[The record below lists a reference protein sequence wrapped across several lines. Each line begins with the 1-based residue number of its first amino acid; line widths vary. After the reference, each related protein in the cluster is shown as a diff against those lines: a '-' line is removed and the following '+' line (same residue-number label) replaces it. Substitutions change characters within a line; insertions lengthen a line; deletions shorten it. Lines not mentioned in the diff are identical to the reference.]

1 MKQQHKDRISLGLRR
16 HHSAK
21 RVRSKL
27 RLIITS
33 LQLFLILFIGVHAV
47 KLYAYLEDINTV
59 EYQNTTYPTPDVYE
73 VMEGNEYA
81 PLMAEIAEKYDVSYE
96 LMQKVVNCESSFRS
110 DAQSNHILDYGRE
123 RSYGLAMWHLP
134 SENKTREGKL
144 ITKEMALDPETSLEL
159 MAQYFADGKE
169 HLWTCYRLLKK
180 NGEI

>member
-59 EYQNTTYPTPDVYE
+59 EYQDTTYPTPDVYE

-81 PLMAEIAEKYDVSYE
+81 PLMAEIAQKYDVSYE
-96 LMQKVVNCESSFRS
+96 LMQYLVWCESRFDTDS
-110 DAQSNHILDYGRE
+110 QSYYTQDYGRE
-123 RSYGLAMWHLP
+123 LSFGLSQIHVVAHPHITPQQAKDPVFALEFMAENIKKGNVDWMWV
-134 SENKTREGKL
+134 N
-144 ITKEMALDPETSLEL
+144 
-159 MAQYFADGKE
+159 
-169 HLWTCYRLLKK
+169 CYKK
-180 NGEI
+180 YQNE

>member
-33 LQLFLILFIGVHAV
+33 LQLFLILFIAAHAV

-59 EYQNTTYPTPDVYE
+59 EYQDTTYPTPDVYE

-81 PLMAEIAEKYDVSYE
+81 PLMAEIAEKYDVSYDT
-96 LMQKVVNCESSFRS
+96 MQKVVECESKF
-110 DAQSNHILDYGRE
+110 DTETQSYHYFDDG
-123 RSYGLAMWHLP
+123 
-134 SENKTREGKL
+134 TRENSWGLSQIYLDVWLDVTREQATDPQFALEFMAEKL
-144 ITKEMALDPETSLEL
+144 SEDKG
-159 MAQYFADGKE
+159 Y
-169 HLWTCYRLLKK
+169 LWTCYRLLKK